1 VTLPDNTQI
10 AFLSSFNNRSDDLD
24 KTAPAEC
31 ESRTTGDVHGSP
43 EYLPPSAKIKRL
55 ASKGTPSLDEAC
67 LKSSVC
73 NELLNSQA
81 AKTASNEMTAAE
93 KLTLIREKEEKIEEM
108 LVLLESS
115 VERGQTILPRSFSF

>member
-1 VTLPDNTQI
+1 LPDNTQN

-24 KTAPAEC
+24 KKVPAEC
-31 ESRTTGDVHGSP
+31 ESKTTGDVHGSP

-55 ASKGTPSLDEAC
+55 ASKGTPSVDEAR

-73 NELLNSQA
+73 NELLNFQA
-81 AKTASNEMTAAE
+81 AKRASKEITPAE
-93 KLTLIREKEEKIEEM
+93 KLTLIREQEEKIEEM
-108 LVLLESS
+108 LMLLESS